1 MNYEIEKKKE
11 LYERIQKNSN
21 EKKGDKNKK

>member
-1 MNYEIEKKKE
+1 MKLRKKKE